1 MSKSFRLSPKYLAV
15 IKILPSVVIM
25 SILFIGCIDFGQE
38 QKAPPNPVNPQLPPT
53 WSENI
58 SPLFNTRCTPCHIS
72 QSQAGLNLS
81 TYQSAT
87 SNERIIKPGDPDN
100 SDLVKR
106 IEGSIQPS
114 MPYDGTS
121 LSAEQ
126 IKLIRDWISDGAQ
139 NN

>member
-1 MSKSFRLSPKYLAV
+1 LSKSFRLSPKYLAV
-15 IKILPSVVIM
+15 IKVLPFVVIM
-25 SILFIGCIDFGQE
+25 SVLFIGCIDFGNGKKPLQPV
-38 QKAPPNPVNPQLPPT
+38 APAPAPT
-53 WSENI
+53 WSADV
-58 SPLFNTRCTPCHIS
+58 SPLFNKRCTPCHIS

-87 SNERIIKPGDPDN
+87 SNERIIKPGSPDN

-126 IKLIRDWISDGAQ
+126 IKLIRDWIADGAQ